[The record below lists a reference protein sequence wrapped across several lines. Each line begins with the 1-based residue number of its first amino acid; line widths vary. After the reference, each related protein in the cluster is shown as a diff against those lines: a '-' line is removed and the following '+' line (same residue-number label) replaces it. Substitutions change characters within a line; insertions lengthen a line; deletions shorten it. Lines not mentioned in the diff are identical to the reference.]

1 MASDN
6 PFSGLREKMLN
17 LYHQAERDLFREP
30 VFSNQFQDAKLDDVI
45 ISRAGVKFLWGKI
58 SEDQRAHLQGLFLA
72 YLEDQASSIYKEYLD
87 KKLGLGPNTATSSLL
102 DQFESKKIKS
112 LENIRAV
119 LDKCVTEN
127 KEEDYWFTNAARGIL
142 LTNAFA
148 ISESSSESYQ
158 SELEQR
164 ISKLI
169 PPPGNANEEEQQ
181 KIYSP

>member
-30 VFSNQFQDAKLDDVI
+30 VFRDQFQGATLDDVI
-45 ISRAGVKFLWGKI
+45 ISRASVKFQWGKI

-72 YLEDQASSIYKEYLD
+72 YLEDQASSIYKEYFD
-87 KKLGLGPNTATSSLL
+87 KKFGSGPNTTTRSLL
-102 DQFESKKIKS
+102 DQFESKNDNS
-112 LENIRAV
+112 LEKIRAV

-127 KEEDYWFTNAARGIL
+127 KEEDYWFTNAVRGIL

-169 PPPGNANEEEQQ
+169 PPHGNTNEEEQQ

>member
-1 MASDN
+1 
-6 PFSGLREKMLN
+6 MLN

-30 VFSNQFQDAKLDDVI
+30 VFRDQFQGATLDDVI
-45 ISRAGVKFLWGKI
+45 ISRANVKFQWGKI

-72 YLEDQASSIYKEYLD
+72 YLEDQASSIYKEYFD
-87 KKLGLGPNTATSSLL
+87 KKFGSGPNTTTRSLL
-102 DQFESKKIKS
+102 DQFESKKITS

-127 KEEDYWFTNAARGIL
+127 KEGDYWFTNAVRGIL

-169 PPPGNANEEEQQ
+169 PPPGNTNEEKQQ

>member
-1 MASDN
+1 MVSDN
-6 PFSGLREKMLN
+6 PFSELREKMLN
-17 LYHQAERDLFREP
+17 LYDQAERNQFREP
-30 VFSNQFQDAKLDDVI
+30 VFRDQFQGAKLDDVT
-45 ISRAGVKFLWGKI
+45 ISRACVKFQWGKI

-72 YLEDQASSIYKEYLD
+72 YLEDQASSIYKEYYD
-87 KKLGLGPNTATSSLL
+87 KKFGSGPNNATSSLL
-102 DQFESKKIKS
+102 DQFESKKDAS
-112 LENIRAV
+112 LEKIRAV

-142 LTNAFA
+142 VTNAYA

-169 PPPGNANEEEQQ
+169 PPPGNTNEEEQQ

>member
-17 LYHQAERDLFREP
+17 LYYQAEKDLFREP
-30 VFSNQFQDAKLDDVI
+30 VFRNQFQDAKLDDVI

-72 YLEDQASSIYKEYLD
+72 YLEDLASSIYKEYYD
-87 KKLGLGPNTATSSLL
+87 KKFGSGPNIAINSLL
-102 DQFESKKIKS
+102 DQFESKKVTS
-112 LENIRAV
+112 LENIRTV

-127 KEEDYWFTNAARGIL
+127 KEEDYWFTNAVRGIL

-169 PPPGNANEEEQQ
+169 PPPSNTNEEKQQ
-181 KIYSP
+181 QIYSP

>member
-17 LYHQAERDLFREP
+17 LYHQAEKDLFREP
-30 VFSNQFQDAKLDDVI
+30 VFRNQFQGAKLDDVI
-45 ISRAGVKFLWGKI
+45 IYKAGVFLGGKI
-58 SEDQRAHLQGLFLA
+58 LEDRRAHLQGLFLA
-72 YLEDQASSIYKEYLD
+72 YLEDQASRIYQEYYD
-87 KKLGLGPNTATSSLL
+87 KKFGSGPNTPTSSLL
-102 DQFESKKIKS
+102 DQFESKKDRN
-112 LENIRAV
+112 LEKIREV

-142 LTNAFA
+142 LTNAYA

-169 PPPGNANEEEQQ
+169 PPPDNTNEEEQQ

>member
-30 VFSNQFQDAKLDDVI
+30 VFRDQFQGATLDDVI
-45 ISRAGVKFLWGKI
+45 ISRASVKFQWGKI

-72 YLEDQASSIYKEYLD
+72 YLEDQASSIYKEYFD
-87 KKLGLGPNTATSSLL
+87 KKFGSGPNTTTRSLL
-102 DQFESKKIKS
+102 DQFESKNDNS
-112 LENIRAV
+112 LEKIRAV

-127 KEEDYWFTNAARGIL
+127 KEGDYWFTNAARGIL

-169 PPPGNANEEEQQ
+169 PPPGNTNEEKQQ

>member
-30 VFSNQFQDAKLDDVI
+30 VFRDQFQGATLDDVI
-45 ISRAGVKFLWGKI
+45 ISRASVKFQWGKI

-72 YLEDQASSIYKEYLD
+72 YLEDQASSIYKEYFD
-87 KKLGLGPNTATSSLL
+87 KKFGSGPNTTTRSLL
-102 DQFESKKIKS
+102 DQFESKNDNS
-112 LENIRAV
+112 LEKIRAV
-119 LDKCVTEN
+119 LDKCVTES
-127 KEEDYWFTNAARGIL
+127 KEGDYWFTNAVRGIL

>member
-30 VFSNQFQDAKLDDVI
+30 VFRDQFQGATLDDVI
-45 ISRAGVKFLWGKI
+45 ISRASVKFQWGKI

-72 YLEDQASSIYKEYLD
+72 YLEDQASSIYKEYFD
-87 KKLGLGPNTATSSLL
+87 KKFGSGPNTTTRSLL
-102 DQFESKKIKS
+102 DQFESKNDNS
-112 LENIRAV
+112 LEKIRAV

-127 KEEDYWFTNAARGIL
+127 KEGDYWFTNAVRGIL

-169 PPPGNANEEEQQ
+169 PPPGNTNEEKQQ

>member
-6 PFSGLREKMLN
+6 PFSGLRERMLD
-17 LYHQAERDLFREP
+17 LYDKTEMNQFREP
-30 VFSNQFQDAKLDDVI
+30 VFSEHFKGATLNGSVIYRASLKFQSDTIL
-45 ISRAGVKFLWGKI
+45 
-58 SEDQRAHLQGLFLA
+58 EDQRAHLQGLFLA
-72 YLEDQASSIYKEYLD
+72 YLEDQASSIYKEYFD
-87 KKLGLGPNTATSSLL
+87 KKFGSGPNTTTRSLL
-102 DQFESKKIKS
+102 DQFESKNDAS
-112 LENIRAV
+112 LEKIRAV
-119 LDKCVTEN
+119 LDKCITEN
-127 KEEDYWFTNAARGIL
+127 KEEDYWFTNAVRGIL

-169 PPPGNANEEEQQ
+169 PPPGNTNEEEQQ